1 MPAPMSGPRVPPKG
15 WERPLDTAPDQEIE
29 WYNSFV
35 RECKERGKAQFPGHE
50 DAWKKIIPK
59 LKFTGNTT
67 SKIYNHFLG
76 KVPDDELVWGH
87 LVAALIMFG
96 AETVK
101 GSASG
106 KKIQAKYPMSDIT
119 RLAHNEDF

>member
-35 RECKERGKAQFPGHE
+35 REWKERGKAQFPGDE

-59 LKFTGNTT
+59 LQFTGNTT
-67 SKIYNHFLG
+67 SKIYNHSLG
-76 KVPDDELVWGH
+76 MVADDELV
-87 LVAALIMFG
+87 
-96 AETVK
+96 
-101 GSASG
+101 
-106 KKIQAKYPMSDIT
+106 
-119 RLAHNEDF
+119 